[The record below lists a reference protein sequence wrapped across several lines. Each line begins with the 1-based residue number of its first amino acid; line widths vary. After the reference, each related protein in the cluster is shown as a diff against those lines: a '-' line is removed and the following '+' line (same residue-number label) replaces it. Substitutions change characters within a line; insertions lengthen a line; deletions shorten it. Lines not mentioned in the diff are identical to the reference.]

1 MDDHEVDRCFNKAFL
16 CYESILKQGFD
27 EIPSAQTLVNLEGLH
42 ADALNDA
49 LEELERLHPNCDQTL
64 GTVKLHRTE
73 LISQAQRAFET
84 RRRKVAKE
92 QHKGISEQ
100 SKLAV
105 VHAQPLRIPETDT
118 VDSELRSNLTLPIRN
133 PSCPSRLWPHPGH
146 GEDINQTGNSPNRR
160 LEILEE
166 ARKISSK
173 LFAMAK
179 LELNNISTDMDP
191 EFERLETL
199 LDNLEELDD
208 RNRGISHLTK

>member
-105 VHAQPLRIPETDT
+105 VHAQPLR
-118 VDSELRSNLTLPIRN
+118 
-133 PSCPSRLWPHPGH
+133 
-146 GEDINQTGNSPNRR
+146 QTGNSPNRR